1 MMVLHENSLNAVV
14 VIPYRK
20 FKEKI
25 RIVKE
30 EIEKGRKVEV
40 DEKFIYS
47 FAKENVKVSGGRW
60 GGI

>member
-1 MMVLHENSLNAVV
+1 MMDIHEISINAVV

-20 FKEKI
+20 FKEKT

-30 EIEKGRKVEV
+30 EIEKGRNVEV

-60 GGI
+60 E